1 MDIRHIDTSIEKIDK
16 IFHISD
22 VHIRTLKRHKE
33 YRQVFE
39 NLFNYI
45 ETHATG
51 NSVAVVTGDIVHSKL
66 DMSPE
71 LVQMLVDFFN
81 GFTIP
86 TVVILG
92 NHDMNLNN
100 MHRVDAVSPVLDVIK
115 NPNIHFIKE
124 NGLFELGGATWNH
137 MAVDKTPADYIRA
150 KDFDATYKIAMHH
163 GAVNTA
169 KTDIGYQISNEHV
182 GIDLFEGHD
191 ITLLGDIH
199 KPAQFLDN
207 EKTIAYPGSLIQQNH
222 GETLIH
228 GILVWDL
235 ERRTADFAEIE
246 NEYGY
251 VTIETQG
258 ASIVNAPARMPK
270 RPRIRIK
277 FNDTSAADM
286 KKLIASLRKKYTVE
300 DITIQR
306 TIGSAATAASSSLA
320 IGNVRDVEYQNVLL
334 TEFIDN
340 HFPQAT
346 PAEIDAIR
354 HINRT
359 INSKLPAV
367 ESVRHTTWHPISFE
381 FDNMFSYGEGNILN
395 FENLQDVCGLFAAN
409 TSGKSSL
416 LDAITYT
423 IFDKCSKTGKANEVL
438 NNKKTW
444 FRSTFKFEM
453 NGTVYTIERRG
464 TQNKKKETHVKVD
477 VDFYTESE
485 NLNGEERSETNK
497 NIRRYLGTYDDFILT
512 AFSLQADNNN
522 FIEKSQR
529 ERKDLLSQFLD
540 ITVFEQLYQL
550 AADEI
555 KETAGKLKEYKKTD
569 FAQII
574 IDADAIINENHET
587 IQSLETSEDEFQEQ
601 RNTLQN
607 EIVTL
612 IESKLPTTYD
622 GPDIEILEQQESGL
636 VEKIETIQQD
646 IETAEQRIFELK
658 QQNAS
663 QKSIIQSQYNL
674 TEIQTNIETHK
685 KLIETH
691 NDISSR
697 IKEQKG
703 VIDAKEEKI
712 KHLESHE
719 YDPNCK
725 YCTSNVFVQD
735 AVEAQD
741 TIDQDRAI
749 LTELERRIDKLETE
763 IEAVSIYQVQYDE
776 LTQYSQ
782 TIRTTAT
789 NIERKE
795 LQLQL
800 AESELQTRE
809 SELETVLE
817 RQDSFRKNETA
828 ILHNTQI
835 DVKITL
841 CKRNIESFSEQI
853 KTIQEQIKS
862 LFGAIEVAK
871 TKRSA
876 AMSQLD
882 SYRQLETEYKAYE
895 YYLESVKRDGVPYE
909 IVAKALPKIESE
921 INNVL
926 NQIVDFNMV
935 LNTDGKNINGYI
947 IYDEDN
953 YWPLELTSG
962 MERFISSLAIR
973 IALINVS
980 ALPRPNFIA
989 IDEGW
994 GSLDSEHISS
1004 VVNLF
1009 DYFRTK
1015 FDFSIIISHVDSMRD
1030 MVDNL
1035 IEVNKT
1041 NGFSQIHHS

>member
-1 MDIRHIDTSIEKIDK
+1 MDIKHIDTGIEMIDK

-22 VHIRTLKRHKE
+22 VHIRTLKRHGE

-45 ETHATG
+45 ETHCTG

-81 GFTIP
+81 GFQIP
-86 TVVILG
+86 TIVILG

-100 MHRVDAVSPVLDVIK
+100 MHRVDAISPVLDVIR
-115 NPNIHFIKE
+115 NSNIHFIKD
-124 NGLFELGGATWNH
+124 NGLFELGGITWNH

-150 KDFDATYKIAMHH
+150 NQFDASYKIALHH

-182 GIDLFEGHD
+182 TTELFTGHD

-199 KPAQFLDN
+199 KPAQFLDT
-207 EKTIAYPGSLIQQNH
+207 KQTIAYPGSLIQQNH
-222 GETLIH
+222 GEALDH
-228 GILVWDL
+228 GILIWDVATRSA
-235 ERRTADFAEIE
+235 EFAQIE
-246 NEYGY
+246 NDYGY
-251 VTIETQG
+251 VTLETQG
-258 ASIVNAPARMPK
+258 ETIVSHPHRMPNK
-270 RPRIRIK
+270 PRIRIK
-277 FNDTSAADM
+277 FNGTSAAGM
-286 KKLIASLRKKYTVE
+286 KKLIATIRKKYNVQ

-306 TIGSAATAASSSLA
+306 TIDHATNSASSSLA
-320 IGNVRDVEYQNVLL
+320 IGNVRDVEYQNTLL
-334 TEFIDN
+334 SDYIDSN
-340 HFPQAT
+340 FPQAT
-346 PAEIDAIR
+346 AEEVDAIR

-367 ESVRHTTWHPISFE
+367 ESIRHTTWHPISFE
-381 FDNMFSYGEGNILN
+381 FDNMFSYGEGNVLN
-395 FENLQDVCGLFAAN
+395 FNNLTDVCGLFAAN
-409 TSGKSSL
+409 ASGKSSL

-444 FRSTFKFEM
+444 FRGVFRFEM
-453 NGTVYTIERRG
+453 NGITYTIERQG
-464 TQNKKKETHVKVD
+464 TQNKKKESHVKVD
-477 VDFYTESE
+477 VEFYTDLE

-522 FIEKSQR
+522 FIEKSQK

-555 KETAGKLKEYKKTD
+555 KETAGRLKDYKKTD
-569 FAQII
+569 FAEII
-574 IDADAIINENHET
+574 VSADTIIYENQDT
-587 IQSLETSEDEFQEQ
+587 ITALETQEDTMQDE
-601 RNTLQN
+601 RNTLQ
-607 EIVTL
+607 EQIVTL
-612 IESKLPTTYD
+612 IETKMPTTYT
-622 GPDIEILEQQESGL
+622 GPDINELIQQENTL
-636 VEKIETIQQD
+636 INHVESIQTD
-646 IETAEQRIFELK
+646 IETAEQDLEILIAEIETLK
-658 QQNAS
+658 QQLKEFDITAIS
-663 QKSIIQSQYNL
+663 EQTTLYN
-674 TEIQTNIETHK
+674 
-685 KLIETH
+685 
-691 NDISSR
+691 
-697 IKEQKG
+697 
-703 VIDAKEEKI
+703 AKEHSLNIHLQKLRQQQEIVNAKQEKI
-712 KHLESHE
+712 NHLADHK
-719 YDPNCK
+719 YDPQCE
-725 YCTSNVFVQD
+725 YCTSNVFVQN
-735 AVEAQD
+735 AIEAQN
-741 TIDQDRAI
+741 TIDQDRNVLDDINQKII
-749 LTELERRIDKLETE
+749 LLNNE
-763 IEAVSIYQVQYDE
+763 IETLKPVFDQANQVTALQN
-776 LTQYSQ
+776 
-782 TIRTTAT
+782 TITTNQIT
-789 NIERKE
+789 VERNE

-800 AESELQTRE
+800 LESELQTRE
-809 SELETVLE
+809 SELETTTE
-817 RQDSFRKNETA
+817 RQDSFRQNETA
-828 ILHNTQI
+828 IKHNLIIDKQI
-835 DVKITL
+835 ETCKKTITAL
-841 CKRNIESFSEQI
+841 SDQI
-853 KTIQEQIKS
+853 KTIQNQIKNNY
-862 LFGAIEVAK
+862 GAIEVAK
-871 TKRSA
+871 TKKAA
-876 AMSQLD
+876 AMQQLD
-882 SYRQLETEYKAYE
+882 RYQQLETEYKAYG
-895 YYLESVKRDGVPYE
+895 YYLESVKRDGIPYE
-909 IVAKALPKIESE
+909 VITKALPKIEAE

-926 NQIVDFNMV
+926 NQIVEFNMV
-935 LNTDGKNINGYI
+935 MNTDGKNINGYI
-947 IYDEDN
+947 IYDEEN

-1035 IEVNKT
+1035 IEVNKIQGYSKI
-1041 NGFSQIHHS
+1041 NHV

>member
-1 MDIRHIDTSIEKIDK
+1 MDIKKIETGIDRIDK
-16 IFHISD
+16 IYHISD
-22 VHIRTLKRHKE
+22 VHIRTLKRHRE
-33 YRQVFE
+33 YRDVFKNMFE
-39 NLFNYI
+39 YI
-45 ETHATG
+45 NQTKTDR
-51 NSVAVVTGDIVHSKL
+51 SIAVVTGDIVHSKL

-81 GFTIP
+81 GFELPTI
-86 TVVILG
+86 VILG

-100 MHRVDAVSPVLDVIK
+100 MHRIDAVSPVLDVIQNK
-115 NPNIHFIKE
+115 HIHFIKD
-124 NGLFELGGATWNH
+124 NGLFELGGVTWNH

-150 KDFDATYKIAMHH
+150 KDFVASYKIALHH

-169 KTDIGYQISNEHV
+169 RTDIGYQISNEHV
-182 GIDLFEGHD
+182 DVDLFEGHD

-199 KPAQFLDN
+199 KPAQFLDDAR
-207 EKTIAYPGSLIQQNH
+207 TVAYPGSLIQQNH
-222 GETLIH
+222 GEALDH
-228 GILVWDL
+228 GILVWDV
-235 ERRTADFAEIE
+235 EQRTANFVQIE

-258 ASIVNAPARMPK
+258 SAIVSSPHRMPK

-277 FNDTSAADM
+277 FNETSAADM
-286 KKLIASLRKKYTVE
+286 KRLIATIRKKYQVE

-306 TIGSAATAASSSLA
+306 TIGAASTNTSSSLA

-334 TEFIDN
+334 TEYIDTN
-340 HFPQAT
+340 FPQAT
-346 PAEIDAIR
+346 PKEIDAIR

-367 ESVRHTTWHPISFE
+367 ESIRHTTWHPISFE
-381 FDNMFSYGEGNILN
+381 FDNMFSYGEGNVLI
-395 FENLQDVCGLFAAN
+395 FENLSDVCGLFAAN
-409 TSGKSSL
+409 TSGKSSM

-423 IFDKCSKTGKANEVL
+423 IFDKCSKTSKANEVL
-438 NNKKTW
+438 NNKKDW
-444 FRSTFKFEM
+444 FRGVFRFEM
-453 NGTVYTIERRG
+453 NGILYTIERRG

-477 VDFYTESE
+477 VEFYTDSE

-522 FIEKSQR
+522 FIEKSQK

-555 KETAGKLKEYKKTD
+555 KETAGRLKDYKKTD
-569 FAQII
+569 FAEII
-574 IDADAIINENHET
+574 IQADAVIADNQDNII
-587 IQSLETSEDEFQEQ
+587 SLEQLEDQHQEQ
-601 RNTLQN
+601 RNELQ
-607 EIVTL
+607 ERILQL
-612 IESKLPTTYD
+612 IETKLPTTYD
-622 GPDIEILEQQESGL
+622 GPNIKELQLQEQTLIS
-636 VEKIETIQQD
+636 KIESIQIE
-646 IETAEQRIFELK
+646 IETAEQELETLSETIGLSESELLGIDINVIKTQIEQYQTLESNINK
-658 QQNAS
+658 QTQKFRQQQEQINAK
-663 QKSIIQSQYNL
+663 Q
-674 TEIQTNIETHK
+674 
-685 KLIETH
+685 
-691 NDISSR
+691 
-697 IKEQKG
+697 
-703 VIDAKEEKI
+703 EKI

-725 YCTSNVFVQD
+725 YCTSNVFVQN
-735 AVEAQD
+735 AIEAQNS
-741 TIDQDRAI
+741 IDSDRALLEELQHVI
-749 LTELERRIDKLETE
+749 EDATVKLNELQPIFETADQYSKLKSSIATKKITLER
-763 IEAVSIYQVQYDE
+763 
-776 LTQYSQ
+776 
-782 TIRTTAT
+782 
-789 NIERKE
+789 NE
-795 LQLQL
+795 LQLQIL
-800 AESELQTRE
+800 ESDLQTRE
-809 SELETVLE
+809 SELETVIE
-817 RQDSFRKNETA
+817 RQESFRKNETA
-828 ILHNTQI
+828 ITHNQQIDILIEECKTQI
-835 DVKITL
+835 TS
-841 CKRNIESFSEQI
+841 CSQQI
-853 KTIQEQIKS
+853 KIIQDQIKS
-862 LFGAIEVAK
+862 LFGAIEVARTNK
-871 TKRSA
+871 GT
-876 AMSQLD
+876 AMEQLER
-882 SYRQLETEYKAYE
+882 YQQLETEYKAYE
-895 YYLESVKRDGVPYE
+895 YYLESVKRNGIPYE
-909 IVAKALPKIESE
+909 LVAKAIPKIESE

-926 NQIVDFNMV
+926 NQIVEFNMV

-953 YWPLELTSG
+953 FWPLELTSG

-994 GSLDSEHISS
+994 GSLDAEHISS

-1041 NGFSQIHHS
+1041 NGFSKINHA